1 MSLKEALNI
10 IKMEWQIMRYQL
22 IREKTAEHL
31 AKMAEFLYKDF
42 ESKEGRRKKREVYEI
57 VKKGCE
63 ALDESHWGS
72 GQDQPR
78 G

>member
-22 IREKTAEHL
+22 LRVKIADRL
-31 AKMAEFLYKDF
+31 VKMSEYLCKDF
-42 ESKEGRRKKREVYEI
+42 ESVEGRRKKREAYEI

-63 ALDESHWGS
+63 ALDKSHWGS